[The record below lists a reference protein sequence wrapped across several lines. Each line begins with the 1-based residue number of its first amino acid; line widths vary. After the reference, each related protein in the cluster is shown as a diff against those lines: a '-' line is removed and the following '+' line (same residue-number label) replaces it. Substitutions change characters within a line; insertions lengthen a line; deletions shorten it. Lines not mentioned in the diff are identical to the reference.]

1 MHLRVPAGFPP
12 AAARGASPRV
22 RLRHSDRRMRSAP
35 RPVAQQGGRRPP
47 SAEVAGSSPAWA
59 SPEGAGDPRVCPGVP
74 PPRRPASVATPGRAE
89 PSGGAEPTPPVVWQ
103 HHRQPPSFLP
113 SFLPAA
119 VPGLGRGGGSHGGR
133 RLSPLQ
139 HARPADQS
147 LPVSDLGRQPEVAL
161 PAQRPAGGRAPAR
174 GQRRPR
180 GEGVLGPQPCL
191 RARPS
196 ARHPG
201 HPEWHPLPGQPPRQP
216 AHPAAAGRAVA
227 LRVGRQPRLVPLHL
241 GSRPPAPGALPA
253 PRRHPPPRLLLPAL
267 LTPPPSPRMVTSR
280 AGDGDVP
287 PGDGDVLAPGMAI
300 SLPGG

>member
-147 LPVSDLGRQPEVAL
+147 LPVSRRCFGSPTVPSSPPVCPSSWASRM
-161 PAQRPAGGRAPAR
+161 APAAW
-174 GQRRPR
+174 PA
-180 GEGVLGPQPCL
+180 PPPASPPCSC
-191 RARPS
+191 RTGCGAS
-196 ARHPG
+196 
-201 HPEWHPLPGQPPRQP
+201 
-216 AHPAAAGRAVA
+216 
-227 LRVGRQPRLVPLHL
+227 
-241 GSRPPAPGALPA
+241 SRPPTPAGSSA
-253 PRRHPPPRLLLPAL
+253 PRLAATSPWGSPGTPTPPTSSTSTSSSADPPPVPA
-267 LTPPPSPRMVTSR
+267 
-280 AGDGDVP
+280 DGDVP
-287 PGDGDVLAPGMAI
+287 RWGR
-300 SLPGG
+300 